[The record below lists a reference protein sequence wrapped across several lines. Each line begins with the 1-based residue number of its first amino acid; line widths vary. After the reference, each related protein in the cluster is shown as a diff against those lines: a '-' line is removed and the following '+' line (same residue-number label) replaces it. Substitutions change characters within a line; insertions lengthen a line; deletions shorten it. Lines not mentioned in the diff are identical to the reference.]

1 MTKITLGGSAW
12 LHRTTTEWRAAQAA
26 ENAHTRLAANV
37 QEVDELPLG
46 APLNRL
52 HLRGQLDDDWIIS
65 GVLHGTGMRYRTDWH
80 LSRGRES
87 EVQRERLAL
96 FRAANR
102 ALGTHY
108 APTVG
113 AVVLENA
120 SLQTAGYALGYTNR
134 SAAVAAALE
143 RLNVG
148 LRKLAVHYQLLTA
161 D

>member
-1 MTKITLGGSAW
+1 MSRRRA
-12 LHRTTTEWRAAQAA
+12 WRAEQAA
-26 ENAHTRLAANV
+26 ESAHTRLAANV
-37 QEVDELPLG
+37 QEVHELPLG

-52 HLRGQLDDDWIIS
+52 HLRGQLDDDWIIA

-87 EVQRERLAL
+87 EVQRERLAS
-96 FRAANR
+96 FNAAIQ
-102 ALGTHY
+102 ALGQRY
-108 APTVG
+108 APTVS

-120 SLQTAGYALGYTNR
+120 PLQTAGYALGFTNR

-148 LRKLAVHYQLLTA
+148 LRQLAGHYGLMN
-161 D
+161 